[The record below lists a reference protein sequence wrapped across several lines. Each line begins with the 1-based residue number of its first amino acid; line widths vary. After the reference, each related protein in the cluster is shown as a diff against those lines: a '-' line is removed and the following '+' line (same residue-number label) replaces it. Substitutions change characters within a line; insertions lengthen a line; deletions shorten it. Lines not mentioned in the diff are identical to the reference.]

1 VPQELETILQI
12 GLALIGAYLTALWFC
27 LVVWTFRDI
36 HKRTR
41 DVIVQIL
48 ATLLVLVFNLPGLVL
63 YLILRPPET
72 LDEQYERAL
81 EEEALL
87 EEIRERQ
94 ACPTC
99 KAHVEPTFVLC
110 PMCATQ
116 VKRRCPSCSELLQL
130 GWKLCPYCGYR
141 EPARDAEPATI
152 GSREV

>member
-1 VPQELETILQI
+1 MPQELETILQI
-12 GLALIGAYLTALWFC
+12 ALALLGAYLTALWFC

-41 DVIVQIL
+41 DVVVQVL
-48 ATLLVLVFNLPGLVL
+48 ATLLVLVFNIPGLVL

-87 EEIRERQ
+87 DEIRERQ

-99 KAHVEPTFVLC
+99 KTHVEPTFLLC
-110 PMCATQ
+110 PTCATQ
-116 VKRRCPSCSELLQL
+116 LKRRCSNCNELLQL

-141 EPARDAEPATI
+141 EPAREAGPAPVAS
-152 GSREV
+152 GEL

>member
-1 VPQELETILQI
+1 MPEGLETILHI
-12 GLALIGAYLTALWFC
+12 ALALVGAYLTALWFC

-41 DVIVQIL
+41 DVLVQIL
-48 ATLLVLVFNLPGLVL
+48 ATLLVLIFNIPGLVL

-87 EEIRERQ
+87 EEIRERS

-99 KAHVEPTFVLC
+99 KTHAEPSFLVC
-110 PMCATQ
+110 PMCATPL
-116 VKRRCPSCSELLQL
+116 KRRCLQCNELLHL
-130 GWKLCPYCGYR
+130 GWKLCPYCGYQ
-141 EPARDAEPATI
+141 EPAREVTPSAIAT
-152 GSREV
+152 RD